1 MSVLDK
7 VMNMFKSAKD
17 QGQGLAAK
25 GQDMAGSAAD
35 RAQGMASQAKDMAGK
50 AQDMAGNA
58 MDEVKEHIPGGGG
71 DDASS
76 NQS

>member
-35 RAQGMASQAKDMAGK
+35 RAQGMASQAKDMAG
-50 AQDMAGNA
+50 NA
-58 MDEVKEHIPGGGG
+58 MDEVKEHIPGGG
-71 DDASS
+71 DDAPTS
-76 NQS
+76 QS